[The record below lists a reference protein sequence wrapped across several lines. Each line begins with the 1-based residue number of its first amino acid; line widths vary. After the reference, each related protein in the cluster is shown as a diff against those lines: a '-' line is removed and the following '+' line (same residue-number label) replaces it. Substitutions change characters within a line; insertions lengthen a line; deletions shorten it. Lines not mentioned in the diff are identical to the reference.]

1 LIAEAQKTCESCSF
15 GGSSWKRFVGVG
27 VSGGTVAQD
36 VEILEAALKA
46 MEQLKL
52 EVPAETT
59 CELSGIR

>member
-1 LIAEAQKTCESCSF
+1 LIAEAQKTSEACSF

-27 VSGGTVAQD
+27 VSGGVAQD

>member
-1 LIAEAQKTCESCSF
+1 LEAV
-15 GGSSWKRFVGVG
+15 GGVG

-52 EVPAETT
+52 EVRAETT